1 MPSYNKYEYVSLS
14 LHCLT
19 RQTFDPAQFE
29 VILIDD
35 CSTDETPR
43 LKNEFVSDFTFKYIR
58 PHTNL
63 GRSRARNL
71 GIENSE
77 GEVVIFMDAE
87 MLTERNF
94 IEEHYKHHIHESNV
108 VVTGAMHYR
117 GVYTFLTPLFN
128 ESQWSHIDGFLP
140 RSAYFAGRY
149 YDYKATYRNEL
160 TYFPLAG
167 KEDINEGRIHD
178 ISFPNWYLT
187 SILNSG
193 LSHFGEN
200 LNGFALPYIAFL
212 TGDVSVKKAML
223 NQTGYFD
230 ESFQGYG
237 AEDWELGYR
246 LFKNGAKFRV
256 DPAAFC
262 YHQEHPTSSGNFRE
276 AMGNLYK
283 FMNKSPEI
291 EVLAL
296 ALEQRPG
303 LNFLEIHYVVTQYKE
318 MEAKFPNQY
327 AAFKSAFISMM
338 FKVVE
343 LLRDGQTVTRL
354 VRDIDF
360 QENEILD
367 QLSVIRDHRWHMLAD
382 AFERLAKL

>member
-1 MPSYNKYEYVSLS
+1 MQEKLEPNGGISHEEIMDKAVQESAYLIVEEEKQEERQQAEPVNQKSGDKNIKVSVIIPSYNKYEYVCLS

-19 RQTFDPAQFE
+19 RQTFHSAQFE

-128 ESQWSHIDGFLP
+128 ESQWSYIDGFLP

-149 YDYKATYRNEL
+149 YEYKATHRNEL

-167 KEDINEGRIHD
+167 KEDIHEGRIHD

-223 NQTGYFD
+223 YQTV
-230 ESFQGYG
+230 
-237 AEDWELGYR
+237 LMN
-246 LFKNGAKFRV
+246 LFKDMGQKFGSWDTDCLKMEQNSGWTPPHFVITRSIL
-256 DPAAFC
+256 PL
-262 YHQEHPTSSGNFRE
+262 QET
-276 AMGNLYK
+276 
-283 FMNKSPEI
+283 
-291 EVLAL
+291 
-296 ALEQRPG
+296 
-303 LNFLEIHYVVTQYKE
+303 
-318 MEAKFPNQY
+318 
-327 AAFKSAFISMM
+327 
-338 FKVVE
+338 
-343 LLRDGQTVTRL
+343 
-354 VRDIDF
+354 
-360 QENEILD
+360 
-367 QLSVIRDHRWHMLAD
+367 
-382 AFERLAKL
+382 